1 VKKDGL
7 PEKAKKIFDELKFD
21 FNVIFEERDAIGKRY
36 TRQDLI
42 GTPFCIV
49 VDYQTMDDDTVTIRE
64 RDSMEQRR
72 VKISE
77 LRGIIGEA
85 VSFKTIFEKL

>member
-7 PEKAKKIFDELKFD
+7 PEFAQKIYNDLAAEFQ
-21 FNVIFEERDAIGKRY
+21 VIYEERDAIGKRY

-49 VDYQTMDDDTVTIRE
+49 VDYDSLTDNSVTIRE
-64 RDSMEQRR
+64 RDSMKQER
-72 VKISE
+72 VSIDRVAE
-77 LRGIIGEA
+77 IIREK
-85 VSFKTIFEKL
+85 VSYRSILSVL